1 MGNVHEAWDVVLC
14 RNVAL
19 KILKDIEPA
28 ALIRFMHEAQIHA
41 RVVHPNICRI
51 YDVDN
56 FEGTLRVAMQLVP
69 GPNLE
74 QARLEL
80 TLREGV
86 AIMALVAQAVHVV
99 HRLNLIHRDLKP
111 SNILLERDA
120 QGQWTPYVCDFGLA
134 MALDEPALTYS
145 RGVLGTPA
153 YMAPEQFRGERSQ
166 ISAATDVYALGGT
179 LQFALTGHPPTGPT
193 GSSGARSQD
202 FRNEEL
208 AGVPRDLRTI
218 ITKCLEENPEH
229 RYPTASALAEDLLR
243 FLDGVPV
250 EGGTR
255 SAAHRL
261 GDRGRQWLRLNRVA
275 LVVLGA
281 ALLTSGGWLAFT
293 RRQDGI
299 HRQQRLLARQFVME
313 TEALA
318 ADFRLEQTLPIHDLG
333 PSYARI
339 RARLERDR
347 NRMLASPHQGQAAGH
362 FALGTAD
369 FLVCDFAA
377 ARNELAQ
384 AWVEGF
390 QAPEAATRLAW
401 AALASARAVEESAQ
415 FDPGAPVAAG
425 PLAGQER
432 AILLQAM
439 DRDMESRGDDAL
451 LACLAKDYL
460 RGATLGHAAFL
471 GSPWHW
477 EWAIL
482 ESTCLASLARQ
493 EREEGHLAKAR
504 LRFSEAVAA
513 ARAALPA
520 GQSDPNLYHAY
531 FKAARGLAALD
542 LEWGDPPQPFLPAEL
557 LDTCDRALRLDPG
570 NPDLQDD
577 WVAFRW
583 LRARRLAQLGQDPE
597 PDLKAAK
604 AFLDTW
610 AREPLTVGLR
620 ASRMLVNWHL
630 AERSF
635 LRGGDPGPALAEA
648 LKTAGHTPF
657 LYRDYLWEVLN
668 FKARVEAARGV
679 DPRPALDAAMGTIQ
693 FQRQAPS
700 WSLQET
706 FACTWL
712 IRAQWESAHGL
723 DPGESVR
730 NALAL
735 AETAQS
741 RSPDSAYA
749 WALVGLARVQE
760 LKVSPQD
767 RLRLRRL
774 AQECLRRAQFRSPQ
788 GASQALLKRAL
799 LALPN

>member
-1 MGNVHEAWDVVLC
+1 MSPESLQLQPLWLNAQCPRQGRYVLGPLLGRGGMGNVHEAWDVVLC

-80 TLREGV
+80 TVREAV

-111 SNILLERDA
+111 SNILLERNTE
-120 QGQWTPYVCDFGLA
+120 GHLTPYVCDFGLA

-153 YMAPEQFRGERSQ
+153 YMAPEQFRGERDQ
-166 ISAATDVYALGGT
+166 ISPATDVYALGGT
-179 LQFALTGHPPTGPT
+179 LQFALTGHPPAGPT

-202 FRNEEL
+202 LRNEEL
-208 AGVPRDLRTI
+208 AGLPRDLRTI
-218 ITKCLEENPEH
+218 IAKCLEEDPEH
-229 RYPTASALAEDLLR
+229 RYPTANALAEDLLR
-243 FLDGVPV
+243 YLDGVPV
-250 EGGTR
+250 RGANRT
-255 SAAHRL
+255 AAHRL
-261 GDRGRQWLRLNRVA
+261 GYRGRQWLRQNRLA
-275 LVVLGA
+275 LIVLGA
-281 ALLTSGGWLAFT
+281 ALLTSAGWLAFT
-293 RRQDGI
+293 GRQARFN
-299 HRQQRLLARQFVME
+299 HQQRHLARQFAME
-313 TEALA
+313 AEALA
-318 ADFRLEQTLPIHDLG
+318 ADFRLEQTLPVHDLR

-339 RARLERDR
+339 RARMERDR
-347 NRMLASPHQGQAAGH
+347 NQMLAPPPRGQAAGH
-362 FALGTAD
+362 FALGTAN

-384 AWVEGF
+384 AWAEGF

-415 FDPGAPVAAG
+415 FDPGAPVAAPG
-425 PLAGQER
+425 PLAGQEQ
-432 AILLQAM
+432 AILRQTM
-439 DRDMESRGDDAL
+439 DLDQESRGDDAL

-471 GSPWHW
+471 ASPWRW

-482 ESTCLASLARQ
+482 ESICLTALARQ
-493 EREEGHLAKAR
+493 EREEGHLATAR
-504 LRFSEAVAA
+504 LRFQEALAA
-513 ARAALPA
+513 AREALPT
-520 GQSDPNLYHAY
+520 GQSDPRLYHAY
-531 FKAARGLAALD
+531 FRAARGLAALD
-542 LEWGDPPQPFLPAEL
+542 LEWGNPRQPFLPAEIL
-557 LDTCDRALRLDPG
+557 SACDRALKLNPES
-570 NPDLQDD
+570 PDLQDD

-583 LRARRLAQLGQDPE
+583 MRARRLAQLGQDPE
-597 PDLKAAK
+597 PELKAAK

-610 AREPLTVGLR
+610 AREPLTVALR
-620 ASRMLVNWHL
+620 VDRMLINWQL
-630 AERSF
+630 AERNF
-635 LRGGDPGPALAEA
+635 LRGGDPDPALAEA

-679 DPRPALDAAMGTIQ
+679 DPRPALDAVMATIQ
-693 FQRQAPS
+693 LQRQTPS

-706 FACTWL
+706 FAGT
-712 IRAQWESAHGL
+712 
-723 DPGESVR
+723 
-730 NALAL
+730 
-735 AETAQS
+735 
-741 RSPDSAYA
+741 
-749 WALVGLARVQE
+749 
-760 LKVSPQD
+760 
-767 RLRLRRL
+767 
-774 AQECLRRAQFRSPQ
+774 
-788 GASQALLKRAL
+788 
-799 LALPN
+799 